1 MGPATGPLAEGP
13 PLSALSASALAAE
26 EESPDTIMHDL
37 AHLGGA
43 TAREAELTTSADAI
57 TPFQS
62 PVVAPLSG
70 LGALAGVA
78 EAVRVGTPSLS
89 AAARSDASD
98 IVSEVAEDEE
108 GLYADG
114 ESGEAGSDAPEE
126 SSAAEEDGES
136 EAEVASAEDERS

>member
-1 MGPATGPLAEGP
+1 
-13 PLSALSASALAAE
+13 
-26 EESPDTIMHDL
+26 MHDL

-43 TAREAELTTSADAI
+43 TAHEAELTTSADAI

-62 PVVAPLSG
+62 PVVAPLRG
-70 LGALAGVA
+70 LGALVGVA

-126 SSAAEEDGES
+126 SSAAGEDGES
-136 EAEVASAEDERS
+136 AVEVASAEEEGR